1 MRRSGGGIAARVA
14 LGGDSAGGN
23 LAAVA
28 ANQLCAG
35 GDTKTLGALMLL
47 YPITD
52 HPSANHPSYTEN
64 ASGYGLDA
72 HLMRWF
78 WEQRWM
84 KKPRFSMLN

>member
-1 MRRSGGGIAARVA
+1 
-14 LGGDSAGGN
+14 
-23 LAAVA
+23 
-28 ANQLCAG
+28 
-35 GDTKTLGALMLL
+35 MLL